1 MQVGQDIAVAV
12 AVLQRGGLVGMP
24 TETVYGLAA
33 DASDPAAVA
42 KIFAAKGRPNNHP
55 LIVHLGDAA
64 QMQAWAQHVTP
75 DARRLAAAFWPGPL
89 TLIVERHPQVSTTVT
104 GGAATVGLRVPAHPM
119 ALALLHAFR
128 GGIAAPSANRFG
140 SISPTIAAHVVAE
153 LGDRVDY
160 ILDGGA
166 CEVGIES
173 TIVDVSQHDRPATL
187 LRPGGI
193 TRAAI
198 EAVIGPLALPNAV
211 SPVVSGSLASHY
223 APRATVVVAAQADV
237 PAVVAGAVAGNR
249 HARIAVMAPAAWF
262 ATWPSD
268 ALPRAVVRWAL
279 ADDAIGIARGLYA
292 ALRDLDDSGV
302 ELIVAALPPASGVGE
317 AVVDRLQRAAGPRFA

>member
-1 MQVGQDIAVAV
+1 MHVGQDIAMAV
-12 AVLQRGGLVGMP
+12 TVLQRGGLVGMP

-33 DASDPAAVA
+33 DAGNPAAVA
-42 KIFAAKGRPNNHP
+42 KIFAAKGRPSTHP
-55 LIVHLGDAA
+55 LIVHIGDAA
-64 QMQAWAQHVTP
+64 QLAAWAHHVTP
-75 DARRLAAAFWPGPL
+75 HAHQLAAAFWPGPL
-89 TLIVERHPQVSTTVT
+89 TLIIERNQSVSATVT

-119 ALALLHAFR
+119 ALALLRAFG

-140 SISPTIAAHVVAE
+140 SLSPTTAAHVVAE

-166 CEVGIES
+166 CTVGIES
-173 TIVDVSQHDRPATL
+173 TIVDVSHADRPATL

-198 EAVIGPLALPNAV
+198 EAVIGPLALPSAV

-223 APRATVVVAAQADV
+223 APRATVVVAGQADV
-237 PAVVAGAVAGNR
+237 PAVVAGVIASNAN
-249 HARIAVMAPAAWF
+249 ARIAVMAPGAWF
-262 ATWPSD
+262 ATWPSA
-268 ALPRAVVRWAL
+268 ALPRSVVHCAL
-279 ADDAIGIARGLYA
+279 ADDDIGIARGLYA

-302 ELIVAALPPASGVGE
+302 ELIVAALPPAIGLGE
-317 AVVDRLQRAAGPRFA
+317 AVIDRLHRAAGPRA

>member
-1 MQVGQDIAVAV
+1 MQIGQDLATAV

-33 DASDPAAVA
+33 DAGNPAAVA
-42 KIFAAKGRPNNHP
+42 RIFAAKGRPSTHP

-64 QMQAWAQHVTP
+64 QLLDWAHHVTP
-75 DARRLAAAFWPGPL
+75 QAGKLAAAFWPGPL
-89 TLIVERHPQVSTTVT
+89 TLIVERHQRVSSTVT

-119 ALALLHAFR
+119 ALALLRAFG

-140 SISPTIAAHVVAE
+140 SISPTTAAHVAAE

-160 ILDGGA
+160 ILDGGP
-166 CEVGIES
+166 CSVGIES
-173 TIVDVSQHDRPATL
+173 TIVDVSRYDRPATL

-193 TRAAI
+193 ARTAI
-198 EAVIGPLALPNAV
+198 EAVIGPLTLPNAE

-237 PAVVAGAVAGNR
+237 PAVVAGAIAGNR
-249 HARIAVMAPAAWF
+249 NARMAVMAPGAWF
-262 ATWPSD
+262 ATWPGE
-268 ALPRAVVRWAL
+268 ALPPSVVRCAF
-279 ADDAIGIARGLYA
+279 ADDDIGIARGLYA

-302 ELIVAALPPASGVGE
+302 ELIVAALPPAIGLGE
-317 AVVDRLQRAAGPRFA
+317 AVVDRLQRAAGPRA